1 MRLLGTDAGNT
12 TTIYSTTQENVM
24 TDNGNDAFMAIL
36 EKLNQLSNRIDEVE
50 EVATSPKKKTK
61 TKKTKKDESTEPTV
75 WAKVDLIGLVS
86 QGDKIP
92 AKAVLDELKEA
103 GFQWNRFTR
112 MWYGEKAK
120 LPSGLVTI

>member
-1 MRLLGTDAGNT
+1 
-12 TTIYSTTQENVM
+12 M

-50 EVATSPKKKTK
+50 EAATSPKKKTK
-61 TKKTKKDESTEPTV
+61 KTKKAESTEPAV
-75 WAKVDLIGLVS
+75 WATVELIGLVS

-92 AKAVLDELKEA
+92 PKPVLEELKLA